1 MDELEPG
8 PALSA
13 PRDAPARVSPA
24 PDGMAVLH
32 EFHDAMRDA
41 VAKFPAEDWVRLAAQ
56 VGAPV
61 QRVRSPEEA
70 LRDPAFTRDGSVVE
84 VEGMRM
90 VGHAYGFEKVALP
103 PIRGVARPGEHTT
116 EVKAEAARVRLAPPV
131 GEGPGPPIGSPLE
144 GVVVLDLG
152 LAVAGPFGTQLL
164 ADLGATVI
172 AVNSIIFDGF
182 FLQTCFGMSCNRG
195 KRSVAIDLKHPDG
208 LAVLHDLVRGA
219 DVLQHN
225 MRYDA
230 AERLGVDYESL
241 KHLNPALVYCHTRG
255 HDSSRML
262 LPGNDQTAAALAG
275 TSWMEGGVEAGNMPI
290 WPNTSLGDTGNG
302 YLSAIAIL
310 QALYHR
316 ERTGE
321 GQCVH
326 TSIVNAHLLNAS
338 MAWLDEEGTP
348 ANRPVL
354 DAMQTGWGDRYG
366 LHETADGWLCVA
378 LITDEHASEFARLTG
393 GAMKSR
399 TARAWFDV
407 LDGAGIP
414 CEVADPDFVLS
425 VFNDPELIEK
435 GWVTSYDQALV
446 GRLDVAGL
454 LFDLDATPGRVQG
467 PPVAVGGDTRTVLRS
482 IGYDDGR
489 IEKLVAIGA
498 VSVRES

>member
-1 MDELEPG
+1 
-8 PALSA
+8 
-13 PRDAPARVSPA
+13 
-24 PDGMAVLH
+24 
-32 EFHDAMRDA
+32 
-41 VAKFPAEDWVRLAAQ
+41 VR
-56 VGAPV
+56 
-61 QRVRSPEEA
+61 
-70 LRDPAFTRDGSVVE
+70 
-84 VEGMRM
+84 
-90 VGHAYGFEKVALP
+90 
-103 PIRGVARPGEHTT
+103 
-116 EVKAEAARVRLAPPV
+116 AEAARAPAAPPV
-131 GEGPGPPIGSPLE
+131 VDGARRPIGSPLE

-172 AVNSIIFDGF
+172 AVNTVAFDGF

-195 KRSVAIDLKHPDG
+195 KQSIAIDLKHPDG

-275 TSWMEGGVEAGNMPI
+275 TSWMEGGVESGNMPI

-321 GQCVH
+321 GQFVH

-338 MAWLDEEGTP
+338 MTSLDADGTP

-354 DAMQTGWGDRYG
+354 DAMQTGWSDRYR
-366 LHETADGWLCVA
+366 LHETADGWLCAA
-378 LITDEHASEFARLTG
+378 LVTDDHVSEFARLTG
-393 GAMKSR
+393 GGMKTR
-399 TARAWFDV
+399 TAREWFDV
-407 LDGAGIP
+407 LDRAGIP

-425 VFNDPELIEK
+425 VFDDPELVEK
-435 GWVTSYDQALV
+435 GWVTSYEQELV
-446 GRLDVAGL
+446 GRMEVAGL
-454 LFDLDATPGRVQG
+454 LFDHEATPGRIQG
-467 PPVAVGGDTRTVLRS
+467 PPIAVGQDTQSVLRY
-482 IGYDDGR
+482 IGYDDDR
-489 IEKLVAIGA
+489 IEKLISIGA
-498 VSVRES
+498 VSTRAS